1 MIPSFPLLSCELSV
15 SVKENLERKIKHQNK
30 HQTSIKQHQKVSKYY
45 ENDCRYFES
54 NILKMKYFEIPC
66 FSHLNVFSRLS
77 IYPRASASVIT
88 YV

>member
-15 SVKENLERKIKHQNK
+15 SVKENLERKIKLAK
-30 HQTSIKQHQKVSKYY
+30 HQKVSKYY
-45 ENDCRYFES
+45 ENNCRYFES
-54 NILKMKYFEIPC
+54 NISKMKYFEIPG
-66 FSHLNVFSRLS
+66 FSHLKVFSALS